1 MASSSSSSFLLSAAD
16 VSWGRRHCYTVQVT
30 DAAADLSGESFLVY
44 VPSANFAAEEGFQVW
59 FDLDDG
65 SVAPTPP
72 AGETLIEVDVATGDT
87 AAQVATKLADALEAN
102 ANFRSKVDANVAA
115 GDTVVVEANFKGP
128 VETAASDVDSAV
140 VITLQREGLGGDLGR
155 TSGGVEVTLEAT
167 TADILSDQTGQLVL
181 DRVFTGSTVE
191 ASMSF
196 LEVTP
201 ERFKT
206 IVGSVT
212 GDVFTPAGGTELSGY
227 GESRLYQSF
236 FDLGGE
242 LVLHPTRFPA
252 SDRSRDITFWKS
264 APQPASINFSG
275 EEPQTLEVT
284 FAALADRDVVE
295 AINQMAFGDSEQ
307 DVRA

>member
-1 MASSSSSSFLLSAAD
+1 MASTQSSTFLLSAAD
-16 VSWGRRHCYTVQVT
+16 VSWGRRHCISVVL
-30 DAAADLSGESFLVY
+30 DSGDFTAGQYFTVY
-44 VPSANFAAEEGFQVW
+44 VPSANFGDEAGFYVW
-59 FDLDDG
+59 ADDG
-65 SVAPTPP
+65 VASDPAP
-72 AGETLIEVDVATGDT
+72 AGLTGIAADISAAVDEADRAAAIQT
-87 AAQVATKLADALEAN
+87 AVEAN
-102 ANFRSKVDANVAA
+102 ASFRSQLDSADSSNL
-115 GDTVVVEANFKGP
+115 TVIIEANFKGP
-128 VETAASDVDSAV
+128 ITTDAADVDSNVDIAV
-140 VITLQREGLGGDLGR
+140 LVEGLGGDLGR
-155 TSGGVEVTLEAT
+155 TSGGVEVTLEAQT
-167 TADILSDQTGQLVL
+167 VDILTDQTGQLVA
-181 DRVFTGSTVE
+181 DRVFVGSTVE
-191 ASMSF
+191 ATMSL

-206 IVGSVT
+206 VVGTVT
-212 GDVFTPAGGTELSGY
+212 GDTYTPMGGTELTGY

-242 LVLHPTRFPA
+242 LVLHPTRLPA

-284 FAALADRDVVE
+284 FSALPDRNLQE